1 MENFCSCTGSLTQDN
16 ERTGEDDND
25 NDDYLQPFITD
36 TKGTESKCPLNK
48 CTCTIPLEPV
58 KVNYP

>member
-1 MENFCSCTGSLTQDN
+1 MENFCSCTGSVTRDN
-16 ERTGEDDND
+16 EKTGEDDND

-36 TKGTESKCPLNK
+36 TQGTEPKCPLNK
-48 CTCTIPLEPV
+48 CTRIIPLELV